1 MKKRIEIMDIVLIV
15 VVCSITILLSFLIF
29 SKLENGVTYMIAII
43 INLLYGVFKE
53 VCDFYLESKERD
65 LNTKLKELCL
75 SLSLYAVIIIL
86 ITLFFNYTGIVS
98 LILLVFTAIIPLFIG
113 NMVVFLVAK
122 KR

>member
-1 MKKRIEIMDIVLIV
+1 MDIVLIV
-15 VVCSITILLSFLIF
+15 VVCLITILLSFLIF

>member
-15 VVCSITILLSFLIF
+15 VVCLITILLSFLIF

-53 VCDFYLESKERD
+53 VCDFYLESKERY

-98 LILLVFTAIIPLFIG
+98 LILLVFTAIVPLFIG
-113 NMVVFLVAK
+113 NMIVYLVAE